1 MNRKLVTLT
10 GKESEASVTVAFSR
24 LSRVQFVVETVSRVV
39 SV

>member
-10 GKESEASVTVAFSR
+10 EKESEASVIVTSSQ
-24 LSRVQFVVETVSRVV
+24 LSHVQFVVEAVSSVV